1 MRVLVTGG
9 AGFVGRHFCNHLADR
24 GDLVTC
30 VDTLVSE
37 SAKHPDTWAHK
48 NVFFIHDDCRNF
60 FRTNE
65 SSWDLVIHLAA
76 VVGGRANMEQFPIA
90 VAEDLAIDASFFVWV
105 TKNKQNIGH
114 VIYFSSSAAYPIDF
128 QQNNDN
134 KRRLEEHMINFE
146 TLGMPDLTYGWAKLT
161 GEYLARTTADKYGV
175 KIACYRPFSGY
186 GEDQDE
192 VYPFIGILKR
202 VLRKE
207 NPVQIWSDS
216 VRDFVYIGDIV
227 KGVLETYPKI
237 TDGRGVNLGTG
248 TPIAFSDLV
257 RRMCDITGHTAD
269 IQVLDDQPKGVFWR
283 VADPTESQNIGF
295 NPSTTL
301 GEGIRRAIQQLRPDE
316 VLQRR
321 EPGTS
326 P

>member
-9 AGFVGRHFCNHLADR
+9 AGFVGRHFCNALVAR

-30 VDTLVSE
+30 VDSLVSE
-37 SAKHPDTWAHK
+37 SAKHPDTWAGQ
-48 NVFFIHDDCRNF
+48 NIFFIKDDCRNF
-60 FRTNE
+60 LKTN
-65 SSWDLVIHLAA
+65 SSKWDLVIHLAA

-105 TKNKQNIGH
+105 TKNKDNIGH
-114 VIYFSSSAAYPIDF
+114 IIYFSSSAAYPIEF
-128 QQNNDN
+128 QQNNEQ
-134 KRRLEEHMINFE
+134 KRRLEESMIDFE

-161 GEYLARTTADKYGV
+161 GEYLARVTAEKYGV

-186 GEDQDE
+186 GEDQDA

-202 VLRKE
+202 VLAKE

-216 VRDFVYIGDIV
+216 VRDFVHIDDIV

-237 TDGRGVNLGTG
+237 TDGRGVNLGSGKATS
-248 TPIAFSDLV
+248 FSDLV
-257 RRMCDITGHTAD
+257 TTMCRVSGHDAT

-283 VADPTESQNIGF
+283 VADTTLAEALGF
-295 NPSTTL
+295 KPSTTL
-301 GEGIRRAIQQLRPDE
+301 EQGILKAIDRYLN
-316 VLQRR
+316 
-321 EPGTS
+321 
-326 P
+326 